1 MKLVHVY
8 IEHPVASLN
17 KTFVYNGDGFDL
29 QRGVRVRVLFAHRK
43 VVGFVDHIE
52 EGNENDYP
60 YEILKIL
67 EVIDDAPLISEE
79 LFALAKEMERR
90 CVTPLISCLQC
101 MLPNQ
106 LKPKSN
112 LSKIRM
118 EAYVCA
124 VEKDES
130 LLKTPRQKEVYQQL
144 CKQEMKRSIYLAQ
157 FKTVGKK
164 LIEMGYAKVY
174 EKEMIRS
181 LTSFDKQAAKTLL
194 PMQQQALDKILD
206 PNHQFFLLHGVTG
219 SGKTE
224 VFLQCASKIIAS
236 GKQVL
241 ILVPEISLTPQM
253 IQRVSSRFE
262 RVAIYHSHL
271 NEQEKY
277 EQYQLVKQG
286 KVDIVVGTRSSVFMP
301 FQKLG
306 LIVMDEEHDN
316 SYKQDR
322 SPRYHCRD
330 VALFRAQYHH
340 AKLVLASATP
350 SLESYARAI
359 KHYYVLVEMLERVNH
374 SMPSIQLVEM
384 RQALRNHESYLLS
397 DALCQAIEKR
407 LLAHE
412 QVILLL
418 NRRGYSPV
426 LRCINCGYVHQCPHC
441 DCAMSYHKEDG
452 VMKCHICG
460 YEMNQPRLCPNCNQ
474 QAWRYLGIGTQKL
487 EEFVQKR
494 FPTARIL
501 RMDADTTTRKHAHE
515 VLLETFGKQ
524 QADILI
530 GTQMIAK
537 GLDFE
542 NVTLVG
548 IVNGDAMLNRN
559 DYRSCELTY
568 HLLQQASGRSGR
580 GSKKG
585 EVYIQCYDSSH
596 YAIEAV
602 IKNDYLHFFVNEM
615 KYRHLGGYPPY
626 RYLCSLLLHGE
637 DEQEIQGTSE
647 QLKNFLMDRC
657 GNVKLLGP
665 ITLGKQ
671 KNEYRSRI
679 LLKSKNEDDLMTIAQ
694 NALEY
699 KTQKRLKGS
708 LEIDLNPY
716 MID

>member
-1 MKLVHVY
+1 MKLVHLYV
-8 IEHPVASLN
+8 EHAAASLN
-17 KTFVYNGDGFDL
+17 RTFVYNGDGFSL

-43 VVGFVDHIE
+43 VVGFVDRVE
-52 EGNENDYP
+52 EGNPEDYP
-60 YEILKIL
+60 YEIAEIL
-67 EVIDDAPLISEE
+67 EVIDETPLISEE
-79 LFALAKEMERR
+79 LFALAKDMEKR
-90 CVTPLISCLQC
+90 CIAPLIKCLQS

-106 LKPKSN
+106 LRPKSKV
-112 LSKIRM
+112 SKIRM
-118 EAYVCA
+118 EAYVRA
-124 VEKDES
+124 IKKDDT
-130 LLKTPRQKEVYQQL
+130 LLTKRQKEVYEEL
-144 CKQEMKRSIYLAQ
+144 CKQDFKRSVYYAQ
-157 FKTVGKK
+157 FKSVGKK
-164 LIEMGYAKVY
+164 LIEMNYAQVY

-181 LTSFDKQAAKTLL
+181 LTQFNKQEPKDLL
-194 PMQQQALDKILD
+194 PMQQQALMKILD
-206 PNHQFFLLHGVTG
+206 PAHQNYLLHGVTG

-224 VFLQCASKIIAS
+224 VFLQCASKIIEK

-253 IQRVSSRFE
+253 IARVSSRFE

-286 KVDIVVGTRSSVFMP
+286 KVDIVVGTRSAVFMP
-301 FQKLG
+301 FQDLG
-306 LIVMDEEHDN
+306 LIVMDEEHDG

-330 VALFRAQYHH
+330 VALFRAKYHQ

-350 SLESYARAI
+350 SLESYARAL
-359 KHYYVLVEMLERVNH
+359 KNRYVLVEMLERINH
-374 SMPSIQLVEM
+374 TLPDIKIVEM
-384 RQALRNHESYLLS
+384 RQALRNRESYLLS
-397 DALCQAIEKR
+397 NALCEAIDERLKR
-407 LLAHE
+407 QE

-418 NRRGYSPV
+418 NRRGYSPI
-426 LRCINCGYVHQCPHC
+426 LRCLSCGYVHQCPHC
-441 DCAMSYHKEDG
+441 DCAMSFHKEDG
-452 VMKCHICG
+452 IMKCHICG
-460 YEMNQPRLCPNCNQ
+460 YEMPQPHACPNCYQ

-487 EEFVQKR
+487 EEFVQQC
-494 FPTARIL
+494 FPSARIL
-501 RMDADTTTRKHAHE
+501 RMDADTTSRKDAHE
-515 VLLETFGKQ
+515 VLLDRFATH

-580 GSKKG
+580 GRKKG

-596 YAIEAV
+596 YAIDAV
-602 IKNDYLHFFVNEM
+602 VKHDYMHFFVNEM
-615 KYRHLGGYPPY
+615 KYRHFGGYPPY

-637 DEQEIQGTSE
+637 QVDDLMQQA
-647 QLKNFLMDRC
+647 QALKDFLEPYC
-657 GNVKLLGP
+657 GGVRMLGP
-665 ITLGKQ
+665 VALGKQ
-671 KNEYRSRI
+671 RNEYRVRI
-679 LLKSKNEDDLMTIAQ
+679 LLKSKDEEALITVAH
-694 NALEY
+694 NAYLY
-699 KTQKRLKGS
+699 KLQKHMKAS

>member
-1 MKLVHVY
+1 MKLVHIY
-8 IEHPVASLN
+8 IEHGTNALN
-17 KTFVYNGDGFDL
+17 RCFVYNGDGFDV

-43 VVGFVDHIE
+43 VIGFVDCVE
-52 EGNENDYP
+52 EGNPDDYP
-60 YEILKIL
+60 YQILPIL
-67 EVIDDAPLISEE
+67 EVIDETPLISEE
-79 LFALAKEMERR
+79 LFLLAKDMERR
-90 CVTPLISCLQC
+90 CVSPLIRCLQC

-106 LKPKSN
+106 LRPKSN
-112 LSKIRM
+112 YQKIRM
-118 EAYVCA
+118 EAYVRA
-124 VEKDES
+124 IKRDDLLLTKKQKD
-130 LLKTPRQKEVYQQL
+130 VYAQL
-144 CKQEMKRSIYLAQ
+144 CEQDFKRSVYNAQ
-157 FKTVGKK
+157 FKSVGKK
-164 LIEMGYAKVY
+164 LIEMGYAQVY
-174 EKEMIRS
+174 EKEMMRR
-181 LTSFDKQAAKTLL
+181 LTTFSKQEPNQLTPL
-194 PMQQQALDKILD
+194 QQNALNMILH
-206 PNHQFFLLHGVTG
+206 PNHQHLLLHGVTG

-224 VFLQCASKIIAS
+224 VFLQCADKIIQM

-286 KVDIVVGTRSSVFMP
+286 EVDIVVGTRSAVFMP
-301 FQKLG
+301 FQNLG

-330 VALFRAQYHH
+330 VALFRANYHH

-350 SLESYARAI
+350 SLESYARAL
-359 KHYYVLVEMLERVNH
+359 KNRYVLVQMLERINQ
-374 SMPSIQLVEM
+374 SMPQIEIVEM
-384 RQALRNHESYLLS
+384 RQALRNNESYLLS
-397 DALCQAIEKR
+397 NALCQAIEKR
-407 LLAHE
+407 LERKE

-418 NRRGYSPV
+418 NRRGYAPI
-426 LRCINCGYVHQCPHC
+426 LRCLSCGYVHQCPHC
-441 DCAMSYHKEDG
+441 DCAMSFHKEDG

-460 YEMNQPRLCPNCNQ
+460 YEASQPHYCPSCQ
-474 QAWRYLGIGTQKL
+474 SKSWRYLGIGTQKL
-487 EEFVQKR
+487 EEFVSLC

-515 VLLETFGKQ
+515 VLLDTFASK

-602 IKNDYLHFFVNEM
+602 LKNDYMHFFINEM

-637 DEQEIQGTSE
+637 NELELQQSAN
-647 QLKNFLMDRC
+647 QLKQVLIPMC
-657 GNVKLLGP
+657 GNVRLLGP
-665 ITLGKQ
+665 VTIGKQ
-671 KNEYRSRI
+671 KNEYRIRM
-679 LLKSKNEDDLMTIAQ
+679 LLKSKSEDDLMTIAQ
-694 NALEY
+694 NALTY
-699 KTQKRLKGS
+699 HLTKRLKGS
-708 LEIDLNPY
+708 LDIDMNPY
-716 MID
+716 YID

>member
-1 MKLVHVY
+1 MKLVHIY
-8 IEHPVASLN
+8 IEHAARALN
-17 KTFVYNGDGFDL
+17 RCFVYNGDGFDL

-43 VVGFVDHIE
+43 VIGFVDHIE
-52 EGNENDYP
+52 EGDPQQYP
-60 YEILKIL
+60 YQILPVL
-67 EVIDDAPLISEE
+67 EVIDESPLISEE
-79 LFALAKEMERR
+79 LFALAKEMEHR
-90 CVTPLISCLQC
+90 CVAPLIRCLQC

-106 LKPKSN
+106 LRPQSGYQ
-112 LSKIRM
+112 KIRM
-118 EAYVCA
+118 EAYVKA
-124 VEKDES
+124 IKKDS
-130 LLKTPRQKEVYQQL
+130 STLTKRQKEVYDELCQQDF
-144 CKQEMKRSIYLAQ
+144 KRSVFYAE
-157 FKTVGKK
+157 FKSVGKK
-164 LIEMGYAKVY
+164 LIALGYAQVY
-174 EKEMIRS
+174 EKEMIRQ
-181 LTSFDKQAAKTLL
+181 LTTFQQKEPLPLL
-194 PMQQQALDKILD
+194 PMQQHALEMIMH
-206 PNHQFFLLHGVTG
+206 HQKVLLHGVTG

-224 VFLQCASKIIAS
+224 VFLQCAKQMIAQ

-286 KVDIVVGTRSSVFMP
+286 NVDIVVGTRSAVFMP
-301 FQKLG
+301 FQNLG

-322 SPRYHCRD
+322 LPRYHCRD
-330 VALFRAQYHH
+330 IALFRANYHQ

-350 SLESYARAI
+350 SLESYARAL
-359 KHYYVLVEMLERVNH
+359 KHHYVLVEMLDRINH
-374 SMPSIQLVEM
+374 TMPTIQLIEM
-384 RQALRNHESYLLS
+384 RQALRKQESYLLS
-397 DALCQAIEKR
+397 DALKEAMQER
-407 LLAHE
+407 LERHE

-418 NRRGYSPV
+418 NRRGYAPV
-426 LRCINCGYVHQCPHC
+426 LRCLQCGYVHQCPHC

-460 YEMNQPRLCPNCNQ
+460 YEMPQPNICPSCGQ
-474 QAWRYLGIGTQKL
+474 KIWRYLGIGTQKL
-487 EEFVQKR
+487 EEYVSEC
-494 FPTARIL
+494 FPQAKIL
-501 RMDADTTTRKHAHE
+501 RMDADTTSRKHAHE
-515 VLLETFGKQ
+515 VLLERFGKQ

-548 IVNGDAMLNRN
+548 IINGDAMLNRN

-602 IKNDYLHFFVNEM
+602 VRNDYLHFFVNEM

-626 RYLCSLLLHGE
+626 RYLCSLLLHGTNE
-637 DEQEIQGTSE
+637 NLLEQEGNE
-647 QLKNFLMDRC
+647 LKMILQEIC
-657 GNVKLLGP
+657 GNVKILGP
-665 ITLGKQ
+665 VSLGKQ
-671 KNEYRSRI
+671 KNEYRIRI
-679 LLKSKNEDDLMTIAQ
+679 LLKSKNEDDMIIVAK
-694 NALEY
+694 NALSY
-699 KTQKRLKGS
+699 SMQKRFKSTLD
-708 LEIDLNPY
+708 IDVNPY
-716 MID
+716 MME